1 MEVEYKPGKMNGV
14 ADALSRRDDE
24 PIATVNLLST
34 PTLEAFDPLK
44 KEALTDLQVQELKT

>member
-24 PIATVNLLST
+24 PTATVNLLST
-34 PTLEAFDPLK
+34 PTLEVFDTLK
-44 KEALTDLQVQELKT
+44 KEALTDLQV